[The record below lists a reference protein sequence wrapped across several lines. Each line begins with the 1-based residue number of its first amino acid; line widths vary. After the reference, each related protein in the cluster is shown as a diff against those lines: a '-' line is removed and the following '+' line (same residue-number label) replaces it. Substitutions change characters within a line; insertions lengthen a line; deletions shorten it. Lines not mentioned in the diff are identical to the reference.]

1 MTDYQYQ
8 VGGSLTTNAPS
19 YVTRQAD
26 AQLYEA
32 LQRGEFCYVL
42 NSRQMGKSSLL
53 VRTMH
58 RLQADGYRCTTL
70 DMTNIGSENITPL
83 QWYKGVVADLWSGFN
98 LLSQL
103 NLKTWWNEQED
114 ISLLQKL
121 SRFISE
127 LLSEIFTHDRL
138 FIFIDEI
145 DSILSLDFPV
155 DDFFALIRFC
165 YNQRA
170 INPDYH
176 RITFAIFGVA
186 NPSDLIKD
194 KSRTPFNIGTPIEL
208 QGFTLSEAQPLN
220 AGLQLRDGNTEA
232 VLQAIL
238 DWTEGQPFLTQKL
251 CKLAIHSCQSQLAQ
265 SSSITPGSERE
276 WVQHLVETTVIQ
288 KWESQDEPEHLKT
301 IRDRLLHNEQRAG
314 RLLGIY
320 QQILQGIEVA
330 TDDSQDQVELLLS
343 GLVVKKNGQL
353 KVKNQIY
360 QQVFNL
366 EWVERKL
373 ADLRPYAQ
381 ALNAWMSSG
390 QTDESRLLR
399 GQALLDAQQ
408 WSQGKNLSDRDY
420 RFLAA
425 SQDLVQRQISKDLAA
440 EKQARQLERDKANFA
455 LQSAQQAHQLLAH
468 AKQRARQNL
477 HWRVGRGPML
487 VLAAGV
493 TAAIILARFT
503 GLLQGMEWALLD
515 RFFQARP
522 PAPVDNR
529 IVVIGIDEPDITQVG
544 RFPIPDGV
552 LAQAIATL
560 KRHNPRAIG
569 LDVYR
574 DLPVEPGHSELV
586 RLFQTTPN
594 LIGVEK
600 AVGRQIAP
608 PEALKELG
616 QIGLG
621 DQVVDGDGKVRR
633 ALLSVRPPNS
643 NLRLNLGLQMAL
655 RYLAADGITPQS
667 NPKSP
672 HQMQIGK
679 AALVPFR
686 HNDGGYV
693 RANTGGYQI
702 LLNFYGT
709 QAQFQMFSLTDLLAN
724 RIDPEQIRD
733 RIVLIGMTA
742 PSANDLFQVPYSS
755 RSFSHPQPMAG
766 VLLHANIASQ
776 IVSGALQGRPM
787 LRVWAEPWEWV
798 WILVW
803 SGVGAVCGWQIRS
816 PRYFVST
823 LILGGVGLVGTA
835 YLAFLQGWW
844 IPVAPPLIGFMVAGL
859 GLTLVATRQL
869 EKIQLQQTVLFL
881 VAMTQEQPVAGQ
893 IAIGYLKES
902 ENPENQRLIEQ
913 QLLGSTS
920 VTEPQK
926 MSKNSGGG

>member
-19 YVTRQAD
+19 YVSREAD
-26 AQLYEA
+26 TQLYEA
-32 LQRGEFCYVL
+32 LRRGEFCYVL

-98 LLSQL
+98 LLNQL

-127 LLSEIFTHDRL
+127 LLSAIFPNDRL

-170 INPDYH
+170 INPDYN

-186 NPSDLIKD
+186 NPSDLIQD
-194 KSRTPFNIGTPIEL
+194 KNRTPFNIGTSIEL

-220 AGLQLRDGNTEA
+220 AGLQLREGNVNQ

-238 DWTEGQPFLTQKL
+238 TWTEGQPFLTQKL
-251 CKLAIHSCQSQLAQ
+251 CKLATHYSQTEESDDYL
-265 SSSITPGSERE
+265 SIPKGTERQ
-276 WVQHLVETTVIQ
+276 WVQMLVETHVIQ

-301 IRDRLLHNEQRAG
+301 IRDRLLHNEHRAG

-320 QQILQGIEVA
+320 QQILQGFEVE
-330 TDDSQDQVELLLS
+330 TDDSQDQVELILS
-343 GLVVKKNGQL
+343 GLVVKQNGQL
-353 KVKNQIY
+353 KVKNKIY
-360 QQVFNL
+360 QNVFNL

-373 ADLRPYAQ
+373 ADLRPYAH
-381 ALNAWMSSG
+381 ALNAWMASG

-425 SQDLVQRQISKDLAA
+425 SQDLVQRQIAKDLAA

-455 LQSAQQAHQLLAH
+455 LQSAQQAYQLLAR
-468 AKQRARQNL
+468 AKQMARQNL
-477 HWRVGRGPML
+477 HWRVGRVPMAT
-487 VLAAGV
+487 LAVGV
-493 TAAIILARFT
+493 TTAILVARSF

-522 PAPVDNR
+522 PAPIDDR

-544 RFPIPDGV
+544 RFPIPDGTI
-552 LAQAIATL
+552 AQAISML

-569 LDVYR
+569 LDIYR

-594 LIGVEK
+594 LVGVEK
-600 AVGRQIAP
+600 AVGNRIAP
-608 PEALKELG
+608 PDALAQLDRV
-616 QIGLG
+616 GLG

-643 NLRLNLGLQMAL
+643 KLRLNLGLDLAL
-655 RYLAADGITPQS
+655 RYLAAEGITPQRNAKAS
-667 NPKSP
+667 

-679 AALVPFR
+679 AVLIPFAS
-686 HNDGGYV
+686 NDGGYV

-702 LLNFYGT
+702 LLNFHGT
-709 QAQFQMFSLTDLLAN
+709 QAQFRMFSLAELLAN
-724 RIDPEQIRD
+724 RIPPEQIRD

-755 RSFSHPQPMAG
+755 RSFSYPQPMAG

-776 IVSGALQGRPM
+776 ILSGALQGRPM
-787 LRVWAEPWEWV
+787 LRVWAEAWEWV
-798 WILVW
+798 WILGW

-816 PRYFVST
+816 PRVLVSA
-823 LILGGVGLVGTA
+823 LMLGGMSAIGAA

-844 IPVAPPLIGFMVAGL
+844 IPVAPPLIGFMTSGL

-869 EKIQLQQTVLFL
+869 ERIQLQQTVLFL
-881 VAMTQEQPVAGQ
+881 VAMAHEEPVAGQ
-893 IAIGYLKES
+893 IAIGYLKQS
-902 ENPENQRLIEQ
+902 ENPENQKLIEQ
-913 QLLGSTS
+913 QLLGGRVLAESS
-920 VTEPQK
+920 PVRSPE
-926 MSKNSGGG
+926 G